1 MGNFNSKHTIH
12 LLIIASDF
20 SYVISEVK
28 SLVSTKKS

>member
-28 SLVSTKKS
+28 CYFKTF